1 MHVLLQQARY
11 FGPFPPTYKEVLDE
25 EQNQILAAVHV
36 HVEEQNLRKP
46 FSLVEDKEVTQ
57 EDKDFICRTMQ
68 LDPRDRPTADE
79 LLADRWFELP

>member
-1 MHVLLQQARY
+1 MQRLQLPTRADTALFSALL
-11 FGPFPPTYKEVLDE
+11 
-25 EQNQILAAVHV
+25 LAAVHV

-79 LLADRWFELP
+79 LLADRWFDLP

>member
-1 MHVLLQQARY
+1 LSY
-11 FGPFPPTYKEVLDE
+11 EEVLDE
-25 EQNQILAAVHV
+25 ERNQILAAVHV

-68 LDPRDRPTADE
+68 LDPSDRLIADE
-79 LLADRWFELP
+79 LLADRWFDLP